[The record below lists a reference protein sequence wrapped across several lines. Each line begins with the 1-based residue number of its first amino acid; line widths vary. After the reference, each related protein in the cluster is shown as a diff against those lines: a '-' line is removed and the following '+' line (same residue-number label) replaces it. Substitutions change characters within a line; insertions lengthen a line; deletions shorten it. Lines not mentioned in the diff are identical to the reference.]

1 MTPRER
7 KHRRPAGI
15 GALLALMDEWPQ
27 SWAGDEDDEPIG
39 RHLTAM
45 MRPFMAHL
53 HGEKLSPRTLRRH
66 LDNLWLIGGEIVRQL
81 NDDPPLRTKPIA
93 DLLLDAVAEKT
104 PGHPYRPVQ
113 SAPHARQDASHRRP
127 QGGDSNPRATPRCD
141 VVERPPRVELAREP
155 RGPCL
160 ERQ

>member
-93 DLLLDAVAEKT
+93 DLLLDAVAAGEAPWVDDLTEAEQAALDATARKLFHFLT
-104 PGHPYRPVQ
+104 SQTRLHPRENTRRR
-113 SAPHARQDASHRRP
+113 APR
-127 QGGDSNPRATPRCD
+127 PRASK
-141 VVERPPRVELAREP
+141 
-155 RGPCL
+155 L
-160 ERQ
+160 E